1 MRQSIFGN
9 NSFEVILSNMPI
21 GDVLDVYSVRDPYT
35 GVWYMVTRNGIC
47 VRVDQE
53 GKPYTER
60 YEDRGI

>member
-1 MRQSIFGN
+1 MRQSIFEN
-9 NSFEVILSNMPI
+9 DSFEVILANTAI
-21 GDVLDVYSVRDPYT
+21 GGVLDVYSVRDPYT

-60 YEDRGI
+60 WEDRGI